1 MIIICKFL
9 SPPWCLLFA
18 KEIRRL
24 FQFLNIFEPCKK
36 CLKISCESFFLSFNV
51 FNEHP
56 PVSVYV
62 VELAEVG
69 LFETCALSICSHR
82 FICDVIIKDFRGNF
96 CEIHD

>member
-1 MIIICKFL
+1 MQIHFL
-9 SPPWCLLFA
+9 SDVLAAVASLD
-18 KEIRRL
+18 
-24 FQFLNIFEPCKK
+24 
-36 CLKISCESFFLSFNV
+36 LKVPIV
-51 FNEHP
+51 FKEHP
-56 PVSVYV
+56 PVSVSV